1 MPEQII
7 LEEKTSNVQ
16 SNAVDSVALNLRGR
30 DGRCLEVS
38 HLIILGII
46 GILVVVIFVPL
57 VCCTKLSLNAVPKI
71 ASVFIALYMIAS
83 TVFR

>member
-46 GILVVVIFVPL
+46 GILVVGYN
-57 VCCTKLSLNAVPKI
+57 LSRSIKSMRNLHLEK
-71 ASVFIALYMIAS
+71 
-83 TVFR
+83 